1 MPSQHPLSVLRRI
14 RVAAPLCLLW
24 LALAAEA
31 GLLRAHDP
39 GLSTTR
45 IHLVADRLELE
56 LALAPNDLRAL
67 LPPGALPP
75 GALESTTAFA
85 AADSVLQDLAP
96 LLCHVQSSGALLA
109 PTSLRA
115 TLSPGDKVAL
125 SLVFPR
131 PAGADCTYAFT
142 AFTSLPAGHR
152 NYATLQTADTPL
164 VAEKMLHRGDPQ
176 FAFTWPTAA
185 APAAGPAAFSFRE
198 FLVLGLEHIWT
209 GYDHLL
215 FLFGL
220 LLVCRTLRS
229 VAAIITCFTL
239 AHSITLALAT
249 LGWFDLSARFVEPAI
264 AASILFVGVENL
276 LRGGDEPRWRWA
288 LTFAFGLIHGFGF
301 AGVLRE
307 LGVGADGRGILA
319 PLFTFNLGVELG
331 QLAIA
336 AAVLPLLQSL
346 RRHDLFLRRAV
357 PALSALVALGGG
369 YWLIERT
376 LLGG

>member
-1 MPSQHPLSVLRRI
+1 MPPVRFRLRGFVPLR
-14 RVAAPLCLLW
+14 LLW
-24 LALAAEA
+24 LFCLA
-31 GLLRAHDP
+31 GTVFLHAHDS
-39 GLSTTR
+39 GLSTSQL
-45 IHLVADRLELE
+45 HLAADRLEVE
-56 LALAPNDLRAL
+56 LALAPNDLRSL

-75 GALESTTAFA
+75 GALDSATAFA
-85 AADSVLQDLAP
+85 AAEPALQEIAP
-96 LLCHVQSSGALLA
+96 LLCRVQSGGAVLA
-109 PTSLRA
+109 PSITRA

-131 PAGADCTYAFT
+131 PTDADCTYTFAAF
-142 AFTSLPAGHR
+142 ASLPTGHR
-152 NYATLQTADTPL
+152 NYTTLQSATAAL
-164 VAEKMLHRGDPQ
+164 LAEKLLQRDDP
-176 FAFTWPTAA
+176 ALTFTLPNAA
-185 APAAGPAAFSFRE
+185 APVASATDSASFSFRE
-198 FLVLGLEHIWT
+198 FLVLGVEHIWS

-239 AHSITLALAT
+239 AHSITLAVAT
-249 LGWFDLSARFVEPAI
+249 LGWLDLSARFVEPAI
-264 AASILFVGVENL
+264 AASIVFVGVENL

-336 AAVLPLLQSL
+336 ATLLPLLHQL

-357 PALSALVALGGG
+357 PTLSALVALIGG
-369 YWLIERT
+369 YWLLERT